1 MRARALAGFALAAAV
16 ALVAVALVGRAGA
29 AGASQLLVTFQIN
42 GTFKV
47 TLPDGTPIGAPSPPG
62 TTIQP
67 GTYELVFDNSQ
78 NVKNL
83 DFQIIGPN
91 VSLQENMG
99 GGEETAMSDYVTFVG
114 SSQYRYSDGNNINSP
129 VSYLQTSAGTGST
142 GANGSGLPGSND
154 QTSGTGSSNPT
165 VVGSNNGSS
174 SGLLTGSTSASIPLR
189 GTLTGTVG
197 ATGALTLKFDGK
209 PITSVEQG
217 RYTVT
222 ISDHS
227 SKNGFTIQH
236 ANQDPTT
243 VSTVPFVGKRSANL
257 TLRPGQWLYYPTF
270 VGKKTYFLVTS

>member
-16 ALVAVALVGRAGA
+16 ALVAMALVGMAGA

-47 TLPDGTPIGAPSPPG
+47 TLTDGTPIGAPSPPG

-91 VSLQENMG
+91 VSLQETMG

-114 SSQYRYSDGNNINSP
+114 NSQYRYFDGNNINSP

-142 GANGSGLPGSND
+142 GANGSGLPGSNN
-154 QTSGTGSSNPT
+154 QTSGTGSSNAT
-165 VVGSNNGSS
+165 VVGSKNGSS
-174 SGLLTGSTSASIPLR
+174 SGVLTGSTSASVPLR

-197 ATGALTLKFDGK
+197 ATGALTLKLDGK
-209 PITSVEQG
+209 PVTSVKQG

-227 SKNGFTIQH
+227 PKNGFTIQH
-236 ANQDPTT
+236 AGQDATT
-243 VSTVPFVGKRSANL
+243 VSTVPFVGKRSATL